1 MSLFRKKYEVKPNTT
16 GFLYRNHQYEKTLQA
31 GIYKFWDMN
40 NETHVYILPN
50 TPKLLT
56 ITNQEVLTKDNV
68 ALRFSFNVWYAVAD
82 GKKFLDSFA
91 LDRSLEEVWY
101 EAENKIHTI
110 VQLDLRN
117 RIAALDS
124 ESVNEHRMDFSDF
137 KTKEMEEEIAQ
148 FGIRIEQANLRDLT
162 FPRNIQQLFAKHL
175 EAKIRAKSDLENA
188 RTTVA
193 TARALKNAADL
204 MKDHENIK
212 FFQLLETYTKIAEN
226 GKHTFVLG
234 DLNDWTKKTD

>member
-1 MSLFRKKYEVKPNTT
+1 M
-16 GFLYRNHQYEKTLQA
+16 QA
-31 GIYKFWDMN
+31 GIYKFWDLN
-40 NETHVYILPN
+40 NETQVYILPN

-68 ALRFSFNVWYAVAD
+68 ALRFSFYVWYIVED

-91 LDRSLEEVWY
+91 LDRPMEEVWY
-101 EAENKIHTI
+101 EAENKIHSI
-110 VQLDLRN
+110 VQLELRN

-124 ESVNEHRMDFSDF
+124 ESVNEQRMEFSDF
-137 KTKEMEEEIAQ
+137 KTKEIEEEIAQ
-148 FGIRIEQANLRDLT
+148 FGIRIEEANLRDIT

-175 EAKIRAKSDLENA
+175 ESKIRAKADLENA

-234 DLNDWTKKTD
+234 DLKDWTKKSD